1 MATEGAAT
9 VTVRYWA
16 GAQRAAGHAQELLS
30 VRSVGELREQLGT
43 REALARISAVASFLV
58 DGQQA
63 DLDTPLHEGAVVDVL
78 PPFAGG

>member
-1 MATEGAAT
+1 VPPS

-16 GAQRAAGHAQELLS
+16 GAQRAAGVEQETLS
-30 VRSVGELREQLGT
+30 AATVGELRDLLRRRPGLDRVAE
-43 REALARISAVASFLV
+43 VASFLV

-63 DLDTPLHEGAVVDVL
+63 GENTRLHDGAEIDVL